1 VLQAL
6 YEPNTNSNRNQALN
20 KLFPS
25 FMKWINKLKLK
36 DYRIASHIGQSLEA
50 KIFVEVY
57 RNLPD
62 DIFSLVIHDSI
73 LCLEDQTL
81 NIKQKLIERTTEIFP
96 LLKEVSD
103 LNNLFK
109 ISSVSIEDNDLMEN
123 KNLRLLAE
131 YLKRKKSDS

>member
-1 VLQAL
+1 MLQAL